1 MKILQAFVGELRKYL
16 FEIKMYYPDQIVS
29 TVVTIFIFIGMGL
42 MSGNTSESSFYIGFV
57 YWFLLSSLIGEASVS
72 TSSEKQMG
80 VLEQLMI
87 QPIGLKKLILIRSS
101 IWGVVNLVKVLVA
114 LIILK
119 VILNLTLGFHMLLV
133 PIFFIASLGILGFTM
148 LLCDLTLK
156 FTKTASFESI
166 ISYGIMI
173 LSGAIFPLGLLPNW
187 LQKIGQLLPITKGI
201 KISQTLIQGEAISSG
216 EYLLF
221 IIISVSYLTL
231 GILAFDSIYDKSKS
245 AGVDRRY

>member
-1 MKILQAFVGELRKYL
+1 
-16 FEIKMYYPDQIVS
+16 
-29 TVVTIFIFIGMGL
+29 
-42 MSGNTSESSFYIGFV
+42 
-57 YWFLLSSLIGEASVS
+57 
-72 TSSEKQMG
+72 
-80 VLEQLMI
+80 
-87 QPIGLKKLILIRSS
+87 
-101 IWGVVNLVKVLVA
+101 
-114 LIILK
+114 
-119 VILNLTLGFHMLLV
+119 
-133 PIFFIASLGILGFTM
+133 
-148 LLCDLTLK
+148 